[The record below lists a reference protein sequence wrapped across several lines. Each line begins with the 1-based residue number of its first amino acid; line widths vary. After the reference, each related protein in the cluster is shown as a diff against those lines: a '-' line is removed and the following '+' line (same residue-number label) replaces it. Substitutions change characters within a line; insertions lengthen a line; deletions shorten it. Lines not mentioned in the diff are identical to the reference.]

1 MDLRLL
7 RLLFA
12 AITDINDGE
21 LRENLQLYIK
31 DGLQILCNMLLI
43 VSMNLYTFTE
53 FFIIISITFVIII
66 LCKS

>member
-66 LCKS
+66 LRKS